1 MQNTSHSNGLPGSET
16 FGIGTRQNTN
26 SNKRT
31 SFGVRM
37 GRKVIAEEQVESEL
51 RQLSSSPAE
60 KIGLLI
66 GQVGLCQYVG
76 SVATS

>member
-1 MQNTSHSNGLPGSET
+1 
-16 FGIGTRQNTN
+16 
-26 SNKRT
+26 
-31 SFGVRM
+31 M

-66 GQVGLCQYVG
+66 GQVCQYV
-76 SVATS
+76 STVATS